1 MHPAMNRIPTPAAR
15 QLSGLYAPI
24 FSANNDGK
32 RKMLTPMIEF
42 TIKAVKLLR
51 PIVRTSP
58 CELCLTPGHSSFPY
72 MFPLCGIHQ
81 FVAAAGAAFILE
93 ISASTSVFPLVAS
106 RCGYFS
112 PPWYSTR

>member
-1 MHPAMNRIPTPAAR
+1 MHPAIIRIPKPAAR

-42 TIKAVKLLR
+42 TIKAVKLQR

-58 CELCLTPGHSSFPY
+58 CELCLTPEHSSFPHL
-72 MFPLCGIHQ
+72 FPLCRIHQ
-81 FVAAAGAAFILE
+81 FVDAGAAFILE

>member
-1 MHPAMNRIPTPAAR
+1 MHPAMIRIPAPAAR

-42 TIKAVKLLR
+42 TIKAVKLQR

-58 CELCLTPGHSSFPY
+58 CGRCFTPEHSSFP
-72 MFPLCGIHQ
+72 
-81 FVAAAGAAFILE
+81 
-93 ISASTSVFPLVAS
+93 
-106 RCGYFS
+106 
-112 PPWYSTR
+112 